1 MGDDSSAETS
11 ITWNDALETL
21 VAEEAEKCGG
31 LAWLHAEA
39 ERYYSHKTNWVAIPV
54 IILSTVNGFLSGSSS
69 TLFASNQVASS
80 IGVGMISLF
89 TGIVSTIGSYFAWA
103 KRTEAHRISAIQ
115 YQKMSKF
122 LAIELTLPKVER
134 IAAKDILKITKDQIE
149 RLLEI
154 SPAIPLQIIDQYK
167 KTFNVAD
174 GPAQPEIIAGFK
186 KIVINKWVAPDA
198 EGQEEEKV
206 RVSFNQYVPAS
217 MIVPPSYTSK
227 AMIPRPPT
235 RSLQLQKRSSSSSAA
250 QAQAQAQTQQEKKPQ
265 EPVLV

>member
-1 MGDDSSAETS
+1 
-11 ITWNDALETL
+11 
-21 VAEEAEKCGG
+21 
-31 LAWLHAEA
+31 
-39 ERYYSHKTNWVAIPV
+39 
-54 IILSTVNGFLSGSSS
+54 
-69 TLFASNQVASS
+69 
-80 IGVGMISLF
+80 MISLF
-89 TGIVSTIGSYFAWA
+89 TGIVSTIGSYFDWA

-154 SPAIPLQIIDQYK
+154 SPAIPLQIVGQYK

-186 KIVINKWVAPDA
+186 KIIINKWVAPEA
-198 EGQEEEKV
+198 GEQGEEKV
-206 RVSFNQYVPAS
+206 RISFNQYAPIS
-217 MIVPPSYTSK
+217 MIAPSSVSK
-227 AMIPRPPT
+227 ANVPRPPA
-235 RSLQLQKRSSSSSAA
+235 RLLQLQKRPVAA
-250 QAQAQAQTQQEKKPQ
+250 AAAAAAAATQAQQQENRPQ

>member
-1 MGDDSSAETS
+1 MGDDSSAEMT

-154 SPAIPLQIIDQYK
+154 SPAIPLQIVAQYK

-174 GPAQPEIIAGFK
+174 GPAQPEIIGGFK
-186 KIVINKWVAPDA
+186 KIVINKWVAP
-198 EGQEEEKV
+198 EIGEQGEEKV
-206 RVSFNQYVPAS
+206 RISFNQYAPIS
-217 MIVPPSYTSK
+217 MIAPSSSGKAIVPK
-227 AMIPRPPT
+227 PPA
-235 RSLQLQKRSSSSSAA
+235 RLLQLQKRPVPAAAAA
-250 QAQAQAQTQQEKKPQ
+250 QAQAQEKKPQ